1 MNNEQLAE
9 GERIATI
16 AAVEACYT
24 YRNSFV
30 VGVHHLADEPESTIA
45 AYCADALADLPE
57 GEHWLGQFDWDQSV
71 IEAKKLVELAG
82 FMVATGVGE

>member
-1 MNNEQLAE
+1 MNNQQLAE

-16 AAVEACYT
+16 AAVEACYA
-24 YRNSFV
+24 YRTSFV
-30 VGVHHLADEPESTIA
+30 VGNHYLADEPESTIE

-71 IEAKKLVELAG
+71 IEARKLVELAG